1 MKKWKKLIRNQSNT
15 ITNMKLTYQI
25 LFHNVIRIV
34 FKLFFLFPIGTS
46 PVNRFHFIF
55 LASYWNYT
63 CYKDR
68 FQIIFLFPIG
78 TTPFNHSHFIFFAS
92 YWNYTCYKDRFQ
104 IIIFCFLLELHNMF
118 SVFSC
123 PKLTLLVGWVAS
135 FSLLLLFPDK
145 VCDISKLYDFLT
157 MHVVYLSIQFCEN
170 SCDILSVYNW
180 AILYQSLVVSI
191 ETKKK

>member
-34 FKLFFLFPIGTS
+34 FKLFFLFPIGTT

-68 FQIIFLFPIG
+68 FQIIF
-78 TTPFNHSHFIFFAS
+78 
-92 YWNYTCYKDRFQ
+92 
-104 IIIFCFLLELHNMF
+104 FCFLLELH
-118 SVFSC
+118 
-123 PKLTLLVGWVAS
+123 LLIILIL
-135 FSLLLLFPDK
+135 FSLLLTGTTHVIRIVFKLFFFVSYWNYTTCFLFSVVQNWLFWLDEWLP
-145 VCDISKLYDFLT
+145 SHSFSYFLT
-157 MHVVYLSIQFCEN
+157 K
-170 SCDILSVYNW
+170 SVTYPNYMTFW
-180 AILYQSLVVSI
+180 QCMLYI
-191 ETKKK
+191 